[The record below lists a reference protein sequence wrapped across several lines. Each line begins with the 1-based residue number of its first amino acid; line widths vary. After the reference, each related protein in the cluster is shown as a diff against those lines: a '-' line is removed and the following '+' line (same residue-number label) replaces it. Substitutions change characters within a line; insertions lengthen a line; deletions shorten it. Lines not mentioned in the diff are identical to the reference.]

1 MLGSARWG
9 ENMRFGRLSEHEI
22 PTAKVQLLS
31 LPGKLVQWLLECGIF
46 GRGRSDHS
54 GQSVDLPHIFWGC
67 VLAMVGILEDGMAE
81 PLQDARGACK
91 MGPPP
96 HRDCCGRF
104 VTRAEPH
111 KCRFCRNVTVQ
122 VFGHKRGLP
131 DGGPHLPTMC
141 ESILKHPGSKGLGRW
156 R

>member
-104 VTRAEPH
+104 VTRAEPLDSAGTLQS
-111 KCRFCRNVTVQ
+111 KCSVINGDCRMVAHICPPCAKA
-122 VFGHKRGLP
+122 F
-131 DGGPHLPTMC
+131 
-141 ESILKHPGSKGLGRW
+141 
-156 R
+156 